1 MNDDDASFAEQDFEQ
16 QPPIDVIAYN
26 ELRSCADL
34 MRMYKSGKLEIQPD
48 FQREVVWDRVAQS
61 RFIDSLVK
69 QLPIP
74 SMCFSLD
81 NRTQRWKT
89 IDGLQR
95 MSSIISFLGEPDW
108 KLSKLEDIDER
119 LSGKTNVELRDGN
132 DELKSLYERVE
143 NLTIPVTVIR
153 CDYEK
158 KAHLN
163 YLFTIFRRLN
173 TGGVRLNNQEVRNCI
188 YSGTFND
195 MLKRLDK
202 TTNSWT
208 IIKEFLSG
216 STDRFR
222 SIELILRF
230 YAFYFDNDQYTGNL
244 SKFLN
249 DFMGARRTASET
261 DLFPMEELFVK
272 TADKV
277 ATILQRNKSKHSYS
291 FTEALLYGVAK
302 NLEHI
307 STLSEENLY
316 SRFEKLL
323 ADESLSKITLQADT
337 SRKAKV
343 FSRLEASDAI
353 FSL

>member
-1 MNDDDASFAEQDFEQ
+1 MDDDDLSFIEQDFEQ

-48 FQREVVWDRVAQS
+48 FQREVVWEKVAQT

-95 MSSIISFLGEPDW
+95 MSSIISFLGETDW
-108 KLSKLEDIDER
+108 RLSKLEDIDQR
-119 LSGKTNVELRDGN
+119 LSGRGNFELKNGN

-143 NLTIPVTVIR
+143 NLTIPITVIR

-158 KAHLN
+158 KSHLN

-188 YSGTFND
+188 YSGSFND
-195 MLKRLDK
+195 LLKRLDK
-202 TTNSWT
+202 QTESWNA
-208 IIKEFLSG
+208 IKIFLSG

-222 SIELILRF
+222 SVELILRF
-230 YAFYFDNDQYTGNL
+230 YAFYFDRNQYTGNL
-244 SKFLN
+244 SRFLN
-249 DFMGARRTASET
+249 DFMGAKRTVSES
-261 DLFPMEELFVK
+261 DLRSMETLFIS
-272 TADKV
+272 TADIV
-277 ATILQRNKSKHSYS
+277 ANMLLKNLSKHSYS
-291 FTEALLYGVAK
+291 FTEALLYGVAR
-302 NLEHI
+302 NLDSI
-307 STLSEENLY
+307 SARSEEDQY
-316 SRFEKLL
+316 SNFERLL
-323 ADESLSKITLQADT
+323 TDESLSKETLQADT

-343 FSRLEASDAI
+343 FARLEAAEAI
-353 FSL
+353 FAQ